1 MEDILE
7 DMIGKLGLWGVAY
20 TSLPIRHCGGQSAL
34 MLTAVNLSY
43 NIFSNLA
50 SGWGLRGVVPTGA
63 GLNELVVER

>member
-1 MEDILE
+1 MEGILE

-20 TSLPIRHCGGQSAL
+20 TSLPIRHCGGRSAL

-43 NIFSNLA
+43 SIFSNLA
-50 SGWGLRGVVPTGA
+50 SGWGLRGVVPRGA

>member
-1 MEDILE
+1 MEDTMG
-7 DMIGKLGLWGVAY
+7 DMIGELGLWGVAY
-20 TSLPIRHCGGQSAL
+20 KSLPIRHCGGRSAL

-63 GLNELVVER
+63 GLNELVIER